1 MRTKVNIIKG
11 DITAIPAEAIVNAA
25 NSKLRSGS
33 GVCGAIYA
41 AAGPALEID
50 TLALHVKI
58 GLVTTGEAVVTSSH
72 DLLAKNGTK
81 VIVHAVGPI
90 YKDNGANGEAELLRR
105 AYIRSLQEAS
115 LAGAKSIS
123 FPCISTG
130 VYGFPP
136 EKAAVI
142 ALDAIMEYSIRT
154 SVFDAINIVC
164 FLDSDM
170 NLYLDAQANFFGTQ
184 TSTSTITG
192 TPVTLPTVDMF
203 ETTSDSIL
211 GIKLI

>member
-11 DITAIPAEAIVNAA
+11 DITAIPAEAVVNAA
-25 NSKLRSGS
+25 NSKLRRGS

-50 TLALHVKI
+50 TLALHAKI
-58 GLVTTGEAVVTSSH
+58 GLVTTGKAVVTPSH
-72 DLLAKNGTK
+72 DLLAKNGAK

-105 AYIRSLQEAS
+105 AYISSLQVAS

-170 NLYLDAQANFFGTQ
+170 NLYLDAQANFFGT
-184 TSTSTITG
+184 TI
-192 TPVTLPTVDMF
+192 PHTLTVDRYVTMP
-203 ETTSDSIL
+203 EPTDTPSDSIL
-211 GIKLI
+211 GIHLD